1 MRAFIA
7 CSEADE
13 AVAKELQEYLKPYG
27 LFAEVETGAG
37 GFRHLQKSDVVIALW
52 SRNNVFGTHRM
63 QLEKRMLDAWAD
75 EQLVIVKLDHHFLP
89 VGLRDLPS
97 IDGAF
102 ETARQTVTW
111 REVSREA
118 KERINALLVA
128 QQSPVEETSDETGFS
143 PPGAA
148 MRKAG
153 PAPQPEASDRAR
165 EAMSDEFGSSSSLS
179 VEDVLRY
186 EATQSERAQARGGF
200 GGLLLLLLG
209 LVGLAGIAG
218 VVRLA
223 TGQASLPG
231 VEIKPGGS
239 LMETVLGS
247 PVLIGAAALSGLLLL
262 VALFAMLGGLFG
274 ASRGSYAPPA
284 ESAAQAAKPAVFDDM
299 VLSDLEAAPA
309 EQPVVFVSYAHADN
323 DEVEPLVTVVRTSG
337 REVWIDKGG
346 IQAGTGWAGEIV
358 RAIKSSGGIMIMCS
372 SSAFKSDHVKREIYL
387 ADRYRKPML
396 PVFLEDA
403 QPPEDFEFFFA
414 GVQWLQLFK
423 LPTEDR
429 AGAVER
435 ALAAVS

>member
-13 AVAKELQEYLKPYG
+13 AVAKELQEFLKPHG
-27 LFAEVETGAG
+27 LFAEVETGAQ

-52 SRNNVFGTHRM
+52 SRNSVFGTHRM

-97 IDGAF
+97 IDGSF
-102 ETARQTVTW
+102 ESARQTVTW

-118 KERINALLVA
+118 KERINSLLVA
-128 QQSPVEETSDETGFS
+128 EQRKREAPTEEFSGFDGMTSGAARGAPLPPSQQVDRGAGGFDLSDYELHRSDYPQMARVRSGFS
-143 PPGAA
+143 FAPILFLLFLIGVLVVAYFFGGFEWLAARMDTEAVIGLLSSPTFLAIAGGAI
-148 MRKAG
+148 G
-153 PAPQPEASDRAR
+153 LLILICII
-165 EAMSDEFGSSSSLS
+165 SSL
-179 VEDVLRY
+179 
-186 EATQSERAQARGGF
+186 
-200 GGLLLLLLG
+200 
-209 LVGLAGIAG
+209 
-218 VVRLA
+218 
-223 TGQASLPG
+223 
-231 VEIKPGGS
+231 
-239 LMETVLGS
+239 
-247 PVLIGAAALSGLLLL
+247 
-262 VALFAMLGGLFG
+262 LGGRLKQRRRSEAGRDAF
-274 ASRGSYAPPA
+274 
-284 ESAAQAAKPAVFDDM
+284 EQAGQSGEEA
-299 VLSDLEAAPA
+299 EAAPA
-309 EQPVVFVSYAHADN
+309 PGVPESENGILFISYAHADN

-358 RAIKSSGGIMIMCS
+358 RAIKSAGGIMIMCS

-423 LPTEDR
+423 LPAEDR
-429 AGAVER
+429 AGAVQR